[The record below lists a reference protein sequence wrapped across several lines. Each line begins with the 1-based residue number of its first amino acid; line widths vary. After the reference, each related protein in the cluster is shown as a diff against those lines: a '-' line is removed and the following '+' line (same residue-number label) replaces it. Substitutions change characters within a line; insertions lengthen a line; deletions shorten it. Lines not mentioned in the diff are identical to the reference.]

1 MFNPSVRSEK
11 SMIRER
17 KQTLKIS
24 LLFLDA
30 LAGFLAFWS
39 AFVLHFYVISPERR
53 EFVMTD
59 AGGIFVG
66 SHDIQMVM
74 AYLPLAF
81 LFVLSQVVVFLAV
94 DLYRP
99 MQGRQSLRESLT
111 ILRAVAIALVILL
124 SALFFYRGQS
134 YSRLMIGYATLL
146 SVLYINLGHV
156 LFRASLSYLRGRGYN
171 LRHILIVGT
180 GRNALRF
187 IENMEQYPLYGY
199 KIRGVIGPKTKMPEG
214 IARYR
219 IGNYDDLASICEAEQ
234 IDSVVVALEGSSKHL
249 RSVVDYCY
257 REGIDCRIIPDLF
270 DLVTHRARVE
280 DMNGLPVLTL
290 RDIPLHNGYHRFVKR
305 MFDIVFSAI
314 VLILSLPLFLILAV
328 IVKLSSPGP
337 VFFVQERVGLDRRLF
352 KLIKFRTMTV
362 QDKNVSDTTWGGK
375 NDARVTPVG
384 KFLRKTSLDELPQ
397 FLNVLKGD
405 MSVVGPRPERP
416 HFVQKFKKTYD
427 RYMLRHS
434 AKAGITG
441 WAQILGYR
449 GDTSIEKRI
458 EADIYYIENWSLLFD
473 VLIILR
479 TIPSMIKN
487 PGE

>member
-1 MFNPSVRSEK
+1 
-11 SMIRER
+11 MIRER

-39 AFVLHFYVISPERR
+39 AFILHFYVISPERR

-59 AGGIFVG
+59 GLFAPAQFFVG
-66 SHDIQMVM
+66 SPELQMLL
-74 AYLPLAF
+74 AYLPLA
-81 LFVLSQVVVFLAV
+81 LMFVMAQVVVFLAV

-99 MQGRQSLRESLT
+99 LQGRQSLRENLA
-111 ILRAVAIALVILL
+111 IVRAVAIALVIVLA
-124 SALFFYRGQS
+124 ALFFYRGQS
-134 YSRLMIGYATLL
+134 YSRLMIGYATVL
-146 SVLYINLGHV
+146 SVLYIVAGHG
-156 LFRASLSYLRGRGYN
+156 LFRAALSYLRGRGYN
-171 LRHILIVGT
+171 IRNILLVGT
-180 GRNALRF
+180 GKNALRF
-187 IENMEQYPLYGY
+187 IQSMEQYPLYGY
-199 KIRGVIGPKTKMPEG
+199 RIRGALGPKAKMPKEM
-214 IARYR
+214 ASYR
-219 IGNYDDLASICEAEQ
+219 IGDLKELEAICEDEQ
-234 IDSVVVALEGSSKHL
+234 IDSVVVALEGASKEL
-249 RSVVDYCY
+249 RSVVDFCY

-290 RDIPLHNGYHRFVKR
+290 RDIPLHNGYHRFMKR
-305 MFDIVFSAI
+305 LFDIVFSSV
-314 VLILSLPLFLILAV
+314 VLILNLPLFVVLAL

-362 QDKNVSDTTWGGK
+362 QEKNRSDTTWGSK
-375 NDARVTPVG
+375 NDVRVTPIG

-397 FLNVLKGD
+397 FLNVFLGD

-416 HFVQKFKKTYD
+416 HFVKQFKNTYE

-473 VLIILR
+473 VLIVLR